1 MWMSDRPLT
10 QQALA
15 TSLASLPSILPSAT
29 QIPFLRAFWLTM
41 SREWTNIDV
50 LRMEK
55 FLLLT
60 RRYLGASFQVLKEGE
75 WKEERVKEMLGLLGE
90 VPLNVGEMRIPNG
103 LRYHVIDIYV
113 DELEKMGIL
122 GEDAEVEEGLLEKM
136 LEPLRTLAEGSPT
149 KTVRSKAKEA
159 LGDERLPG
167 NEKVEVEKD
176 EEDEGWQGFD

>member
-1 MWMSDRPLT
+1 
-10 QQALA
+10 
-15 TSLASLPSILPSAT
+15 
-29 QIPFLRAFWLTM
+29 M

-55 FLLLT
+55 FLLVT
-60 RRYLGASFQVLKEGE
+60 RRYLGASFEVLKKGGWKEGE
-75 WKEERVKEMLGLLGE
+75 VEEMMGLLGE

-113 DELEKMGIL
+113 DEVERVGVLSE
-122 GEDAEVEEGLLEKM
+122 GEDKVEEQLLEK
-136 LEPLRTLAEGSPT
+136 LLKPLREIAEGSPT

-159 LGDERLPG
+159 LADERLPG
-167 NEKVEVEKD
+167 NEKMEVEKD